1 MKILTVGVFDG
12 LHAGHVRYLEAARK
26 LGESRLDADGTDA
39 PELVVVL
46 AVDEVV
52 DKGPGRPV
60 FKYADRRA
68 ALLALKCVDRVLENG
83 DTNTAKH
90 IINERAALYVRGDEY
105 EGALGRLQ
113 GAAFTDFAEDLDACA
128 ATETE
133 VAFVKT
139 MLGYASSSDL
149 ARRSVIPE
157 EAAVVVGQ
165 VRERYGWENVQRQIA
180 LAAQVEATVVGD
192 RIRDVYE
199 YVEPVGASPKDMMVT
214 WRHTGERLAV
224 WGGASVVADQARA
237 TAGRVHLVSPEGSHI
252 TKTRMVHMATGAK
265 VFSYSEGGGQE
276 RIDVLGLAA
285 DHLLI
290 AADFG
295 HGYITDED
303 AENIATRRAGA
314 LALTVQANSL
324 NFGHNVLTKW
334 PQADY
339 VVIDDGE
346 LRLAAQDR
354 VSPLEEI
361 MTTMVRRM
369 RLNTLVVTQGGRGA
383 IGMNNNA
390 GRHSVFRMPALTDRA
405 VDRLGAGDA
414 FLGASAALWAARAP
428 LPVVMLV
435 GSMAAALHVQTTG
448 NTAVGK
454 EALHN
459 ALQTILK

>member
-157 EAAVVVGQ
+157 EAAV
-165 VRERYGWENVQRQIA
+165 
-180 LAAQVEATVVGD
+180 
-192 RIRDVYE
+192 
-199 YVEPVGASPKDMMVT
+199 
-214 WRHTGERLAV
+214 
-224 WGGASVVADQARA
+224 ARA
-237 TAGRVHLVSPEGSHI
+237 ICRCTFSQPYRSRTCPTTTAASAGRVHLVSPEGSHI

-383 IGMNNNA
+383 IGMSNNA